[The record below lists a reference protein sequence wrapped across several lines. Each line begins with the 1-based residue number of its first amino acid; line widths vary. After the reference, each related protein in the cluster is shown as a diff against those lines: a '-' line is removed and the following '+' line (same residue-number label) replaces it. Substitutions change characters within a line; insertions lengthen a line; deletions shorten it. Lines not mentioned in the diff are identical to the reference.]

1 MPQIIPNHLGL
12 ILDGNRRWAKNN
24 NMPTLQGH
32 KQGFDNLKDI
42 SQAAIDRGIS
52 FVSAYIFSTE
62 NWNRTKQEVKY
73 LMDLAY
79 KMLVRDVAELNRK
92 NIKVVWLGSK
102 NRLSK
107 KILKAIYDAE
117 EKTKNNTKG
126 TLALCFNYGGITEI
140 VDATKNIIAAGYK
153 PESVT
158 EELLENA
165 LYQPTVPKVDMI
177 IRTSGEQ
184 RTSGFMLYRAAY
196 AEVFFIKKYWPDFT
210 VKDLDLAL
218 VDFSKRK
225 RRFGV

>member
-102 NRLSK
+102 DRLSK

-196 AEVFFIKKYWPDFT
+196 AEVFFIKKYWPDF
-210 VKDLDLAL
+210 KEHDLDLAL
-218 VDFSKRK
+218 ADFSQRK

>member
-102 NRLSK
+102 DRLSK